1 MPVHHLLHAPQEL
14 RGAGSARKE
23 CDHYSILLCDVYEDS
38 FSESVKIIKDPVHG
52 YIEVEDFALALLD
65 SPVLQRLRYIK
76 QLGFSYLVYPGA
88 NHTRFEHSLGT
99 MFLADVASHRFGL
112 SDTEHTLVVAAALLH
127 DIGHGPFSHAS
138 EPLMEKFWGRSHDD
152 IEMIVDNLAAV
163 LLAWE
168 IDPNELCAVVKG
180 KHSLSGIIHGDLD
193 VDRMD
198 YLLRDAYYTG
208 ASYGSVDAQRLIR
221 HLIRTSEGTVLD
233 ENGVNAAESLLI
245 ARTLMRPT
253 VYFHHVSRIGESMY
267 QLAVLEHL
275 DGATQEV
282 AESLFKMDDASCLHA
297 LQTSEN
303 PVARDL
309 AFRLY
314 ERRLYKRAIY
324 AGSDQISTPLFEQ
337 GVPIEKCR
345 EFAIKIAS
353 DAGLMPHQVLVD
365 IPLIPSEMS
374 LGVRVKNR
382 HTVVGFKEISPRIH
396 TLNATRREQWRLG
409 VYTLPEHRD
418 LVAEVGCEVL
428 HIKKPTRQDTL
439 FSFE

>member
-1 MPVHHLLHAPQEL
+1 M
-14 RGAGSARKE
+14 
-23 CDHYSILLCDVYEDS
+23 
-38 FSESVKIIKDPVHG
+38 KIIKDPVHG
-52 YIEVEDFALALLD
+52 YVEVEDFALALLD

-99 MFLADVASHRFGL
+99 MFLAGVASRRFGL
-112 SDTEHTLVVAAALLH
+112 SDHEHTLVVAAALLH

-138 EPLMEKFWGRSHDD
+138 EPFIEKFLQRTHDD
-152 IEMIVDNLAAV
+152 IDILVEEQLGYT
-163 LLAWE
+163 LSEWG
-168 IDPNELCAVVKG
+168 IDSSELCAVVKG
-180 KHSLSGIIHGDLD
+180 KHPLSGIIHGDLD

-208 ASYGSVDAQRLIR
+208 APYGSVDAQRLIR

-253 VYFHHVSRIGESMY
+253 VYFHHVSRIGESMF

-275 DGATQEV
+275 DRVEKDGFQHI
-282 AESLFKMDDASCLHA
+282 LRMDDATCMHA
-297 LQTSEN
+297 LRTSEN
-303 PVARDL
+303 SIARDL
-309 AFRLY
+309 ALRLY
-314 ERRLYKRAIY
+314 ERRLYKRALY
-324 AGSDQISTPLFEQ
+324 VGSDQVNTTLFEQ

-345 EFAIKIAS
+345 EFAARIAS
-353 DAGLMPHQVLVD
+353 KAGLLSHEVLVD
-365 IPLIPSEMS
+365 IPSIPSEMS

-382 HTVVGFKEISPRIH
+382 HTVVGFKEISPRIR

-409 VYTLPEHRD
+409 VYTLPEYQD
-418 LVAEVGCEVL
+418 TVAEAGCEVL
-428 HIKKPTRQDTL
+428 YIRKPTRQDTL
-439 FSFE
+439 F